1 MATYI
6 TLWKYTRDGLVDIRH
21 TPERFEAVKAIYQK
35 NGGKLI
41 EAYSLIGPYDVMT
54 IGELPDERALTK
66 TVLQICANGRV
77 TANTMSALPMADFL
91 TLTQDA

>member
-41 EAYSLIGPYDVMT
+41 EAYSLIGPYDIMT
-54 IGELPDERALTK
+54 IGTCRTRGPSPKLFYRYAPTEGSPRIQCRHFRWQISLP
-66 TVLQICANGRV
+66 
-77 TANTMSALPMADFL
+77 
-91 TLTQDA
+91 